1 MEKTLKT
8 VWQFPAI
15 FLLPAFSYWV
25 IGPNS
30 KLCCCGR
37 SNKKLSVSFFH
48 SWINILVTISG
59 QYLLFRLMIEHYRL
73 FLIRSFYSCIKSPK
87 TWDETFPR
95 FYIFS
100 PFWVH
105 EIVLRCNSNLRSGRS
120 YFLHF
125 FISFL
130 NSLYKIE
137 YCSSNHFFIWT
148 STQNNFMCSKC
159 IQDVESRK
167 NIVSRRMRAS

>member
-8 VWQFPAI
+8 VWQFPVI

-37 SNKKLSVSFFH
+37 SNKKLRVSFFH

-73 FLIRSFYSCIKSPK
+73 FLIKSFYSCIKSPK

-95 FYIFS
+95 FYIFRPWNCSALQLKS
-100 PFWVH
+100 PIRKVIFFT
-105 EIVLRCNSNLRSGRS
+105 L
-120 YFLHF
+120 LHF
-125 FISFL
+125 IFEFSV
-130 NSLYKIE
+130 
-137 YCSSNHFFIWT
+137 
-148 STQNNFMCSKC
+148 QNWILQCK
-159 IQDVESRK
+159 
-167 NIVSRRMRAS
+167 